1 MVKKDNA
8 PKRHQT
14 KRKLTSNKEE
24 WVKAVSNLKDRI
36 KNLERQG
43 AIVDFKIPEM
53 PKRVTKQ
60 MIKALNRIRRPQ
72 LVAGAK
78 YTSPTDKK
86 EIKYKPA
93 QQINEE
99 GKLEKWKA
107 PERGKAKEREQ
118 EVRARKIAQDIIEAA
133 KELAPLAIPDISTQP
148 KSKDIAPPEPET
160 DNQPTQ
166 YTDEDSSFDTSWY
179 DEDEDEYWDSDY
191 WDEAVRDNQE
201 EQLRLAD
208 AQIENLR
215 EYIADLGDD
224 GVIERLNNILD
235 NVINMNGKEETADRI
250 EANLGRISEYSLL
263 AAKYKGT
270 AKGNGFVNMVAQLIA
285 GDRVLSFGE
294 LAQLERAND
303 YNDDFSAPK

>member
-14 KRKLTSNKEE
+14 KRQLTSNKEE
-24 WVKAVSNLKDRI
+24 WLKAVSNLKQRI

-72 LVAGAK
+72 LVVGAK

-93 QQINEE
+93 QQLNEE

-107 PERGKAKEREQ
+107 PERGKVKEREQ
-118 EVRARKIAQDIIEAA
+118 EVRARKIAQDIIELA
-133 KELAPLAIPDISTQP
+133 KDIGALAIPDISTEP
-148 KSKDIAPPEPET
+148 KSTEIAPPEPET
-160 DNQPTQ
+160 DNQPRE
-166 YTDEDSSFDTSWY
+166 YPEDSSFDTSWY
-179 DEDEDEYWDSDY
+179 DEDEYWDSDY

-215 EYIADLGDD
+215 ESIADLGDD
-224 GVIERLNNILD
+224 DVIERLNNILD

-250 EANLGRISEYSLL
+250 EANLGKIGEYSVL

-270 AKGNGFVNMVAQLIA
+270 AKGNGFVNMIAQLIA